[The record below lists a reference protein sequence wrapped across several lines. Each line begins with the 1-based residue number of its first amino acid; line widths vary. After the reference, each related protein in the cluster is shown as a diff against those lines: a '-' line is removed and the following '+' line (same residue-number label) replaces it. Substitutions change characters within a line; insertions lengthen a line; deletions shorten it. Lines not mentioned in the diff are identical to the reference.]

1 MAIYALQSVDHIER
15 QLDRMDPMRRM
26 QRMDAENVAIET
38 SGAEK
43 ASFLDIFKGMVTN
56 VIETNEQVDRDA
68 IDLMLGNIDDLATV
82 QANITKA
89 NIAVDLLVS
98 VKNEV
103 ISSYNNIINM
113 QV

>member
-1 MAIYALQSVDHIER
+1 MAVYALQSVDHLER
-15 QLDRMDPMRRM
+15 QLDRMNPMRRM
-26 QRMDAENVAIET
+26 LQMEETNGVVADPQ
-38 SGAEK
+38 K

-56 VIETNEQVDRDA
+56 VIETNERVDQDA

-89 NIAVDLLVS
+89 NMAVDLLVT

-113 QV
+113 QI

>member
-1 MAIYALQSVDHIER
+1 MAVYALQSVDHLER
-15 QLDRMDPMRRM
+15 QLERMDPMRRM
-26 QRMDAENVAIET
+26 QNMDAENAVVGEPQ
-38 SGAEK
+38 K

-89 NIAVDLLVS
+89 NVAVDLLVS

-103 ISSYNNIINM
+103 ISAYNNIINM
-113 QV
+113 QI

>member
-1 MAIYALQSVDHIER
+1 MAVYALQSVDNLER
-15 QLDRMDPMRRM
+15 QLDRMDSMRRM
-26 QRMDAENVAIET
+26 QHMDAENVAVSDT
-38 SGAEK
+38 GK

-89 NIAVDLLVS
+89 NTAVDLLVS

-103 ISSYNNIINM
+103 ISAYNSIINM
-113 QV
+113 QI

>member
-1 MAIYALQSVDHIER
+1 MAVYALQSVDHLER
-15 QLDRMDPMRRM
+15 QLDRMNPMRRM
-26 QRMDAENVAIET
+26 LQMEETNGVVADPQ
-38 SGAEK
+38 K
-43 ASFLDIFKGMVTN
+43 ASFFDIFKGMVTN
-56 VIETNEQVDRDA
+56 VIETNERVDQDA

-89 NIAVDLLVS
+89 NMAVDLLVT

-113 QV
+113 QI

>member
-15 QLDRMDPMRRM
+15 QLERMDPMRRM
-26 QRMDAENVAIET
+26 ERMNAENIAVET
-38 SGAEK
+38 NGAEK

-103 ISSYNNIINM
+103 ISSYNSIINM
-113 QV
+113 QI

>member
-1 MAIYALQSVDHIER
+1 MAIYALQSVDNLER

-26 QRMDAENVAIET
+26 LQMEETNGAVAEPEHV
-38 SGAEK
+38 
-43 ASFLDIFKGMVTN
+43 SFLDIFKGMVNN
-56 VIETNEQVDRDA
+56 VIDTDAQVQQDK

-82 QANITKA
+82 QANLTKA
-89 NIAVDLLVS
+89 NVAVDLLVS

-113 QV
+113 QI

>member
-1 MAIYALQSVDHIER
+1 MAVYALQSVDHLER
-15 QLDRMDPMRRM
+15 QLERMDPMRRM
-26 QRMDAENVAIET
+26 QNMDAENAVVGEPQ
-38 SGAEK
+38 K

-89 NIAVDLLVS
+89 NVAVDLLVS
-98 VKNEV
+98 VKNEI
-103 ISSYNNIINM
+103 ISAYNNIINM
-113 QV
+113 QI